1 MPRHS
6 RTKLEVEIKLTVRDK
21 RALIDRLS
29 RLGARAHQKV
39 LEQNTLYDTPSA
51 DFRHSGRLLRL
62 RTETTSNGRVRAL
75 ITAKAPP
82 SPDSTRPADR
92 SRYKER
98 LERETTVRD
107 SHRTHRLLKSLG
119 LRPSFRY
126 EKYRTAFHLPG
137 LHIALDET
145 PIGTFLELEGRR
157 AAIDRVARA
166 LGFTSN
172 RYFRGTYW
180 DLYAADCRRKR
191 RKPRN
196 MLFSRKN
203 PRKPSL
209 FA

>member
-1 MPRHS
+1 MPRPS
-6 RTKLEVEIKLTVRDK
+6 RTNLEVEIKLRISEPGQIREVVN
-21 RALIDRLS
+21 RL
-29 RLGARAHQKV
+29 RQLGASRRECV

-51 DFRHSGRLLRL
+51 DFRRSGRLLRL
-62 RTETTSNGRVRAL
+62 RTETTSNGRIRAL
-75 ITAKAPP
+75 MTANAPP
-82 SPDSTRPADR
+82 PPDSKRPAHG

-107 SHRTHRLLKSLG
+107 SLHADRLLKFLG

-126 EKYRTAFHLPG
+126 EKYRTGFDLPG

-145 PIGTFLELEGRR
+145 PVGTFLELEGRR

-172 RYFRGTYW
+172 DYFRGTYW
-180 DLYAADCRRKR
+180 DLYAADCRRKG
-191 RKPRN
+191 RKPGN

-203 PRKPSL
+203 PR
-209 FA
+209 